1 MQNHPSTYRPDIDG
15 LRAVAIAGVLIF
27 HTNPALLSGGFV
39 GVDVFFVISGFLIT
53 SIIHRDVV
61 AKEFSLARFYERRIR
76 RIVPALFVVFLAS
89 LAAGYFL
96 LLPDDFSALSE
107 SLAHAVASISN
118 IHFLHI
124 KTDYYNNEAAPIPL
138 IHTWSLGVE
147 EQFYLILPLLILWL
161 RKFLKTTKSLIV
173 AVSIVFV
180 ISLAASAH
188 YVEYKP
194 MKAFF
199 LLPFRAWELLLGVLL
214 SLVGPRLMGTRAGNL
229 LGIAGLALILASM
242 VLFSKETKFPG
253 LAALMP
259 CFGAALLIF
268 TGRTPGLWTARL
280 LSWKPFVGLGLIS
293 YSVYLWHWPLIAF
306 AEYWAHP
313 NGTSRTIYLIIGS
326 ILLGAASWRIVEQPF
341 RKSGFMSRKQVF
353 TVWVAASLA
362 LIAIGWGIK
371 LNKGFPQRFPEIVRT
386 MLEYKNQEP
395 ASSAGGKV
403 GYNFHA
409 IPISGDFSKEPTF
422 ALWGDSFARALQPLI
437 TVLAEENG
445 KCVRRYGRGG
455 VAPVVGFVPYAKRAD
470 RNEVLD
476 YNQRILEHII
486 SETALKTV
494 ILGARWDLYSAAK
507 VDSTGWLSQLLG
519 LYSMPTVNQEELFAK
534 QLSYTVEK
542 LLTSGKTVVLVYPVP
557 APQCNVPDYLARLS
571 MTGQR
576 LPTTFK
582 CGDLHQQAVATG
594 ILDSLPASDR
604 IIRIYPSEKMLV
616 NGETVIMS
624 DNKPLYVDACHL
636 SPPGALY
643 LRELF
648 EPLFRNL

>member
-1 MQNHPSTYRPDIDG
+1 MLNHPSTYRPDIDG
-15 LRAVAIAGVLIF
+15 LRAISIAGVLIF
-27 HTNPALLSGGFV
+27 HANPAILSGGFV

-61 AKEFSLARFYERRIR
+61 AEKFSLARFYERRIR
-76 RIVPALFVVFLAS
+76 RIVPALFVVFLAT
-89 LAAGYFL
+89 LVAGCFL

-147 EQFYLILPLLILWL
+147 EQFYLIFPLLILGL
-161 RKFLKTTKSLIV
+161 HKFLKSTQSLIV
-173 AVSIVFV
+173 AFSILLV

-188 YVEYKP
+188 YVEYRP

-199 LLPFRAWELLLGVLL
+199 LLPFRAWELLLGALL
-214 SLVGPRLMGTRAGNL
+214 SLVGPRLMSARAGNL
-229 LGIAGLALILASM
+229 FGIAGLALILASM
-242 VLFSKETKFPG
+242 VLFSKETTFPG

-306 AEYWAHP
+306 AQYANP
-313 NGTSRTIYLIIGS
+313 NGPNHAIYLIIGS
-326 ILLGAASWRIVEQPF
+326 ILLGAVSWRIVEQPF
-341 RKSGFMSRKQVF
+341 RKSGFLRRKQVF
-353 TVWVAASLA
+353 AWWAVSSLA
-362 LIAIGWGIK
+362 LIAVGLAIK
-371 LNKGFPQRFPEIVRT
+371 SNAGFPQRFPEIVRT
-386 MLEYKNQEP
+386 MLAYRNQEP
-395 ASSAGGKV
+395 ATSAKGKI
-403 GYNFHA
+403 GFDFHA
-409 IPISGDFSKEPTF
+409 IPLSGDLSKEPTI
-422 ALWGDSFARALQPLI
+422 ALWGDSFASSLQPLI

-470 RNEVLD
+470 PDGVLD
-476 YNQRILEHII
+476 YNQRILHHIT
-486 SETALKTV
+486 SEPALKTV
-494 ILGARWDLYSAAK
+494 ILEARWDLYSTAK
-507 VDSTGWLSQLLG
+507 VDSTGWFSRFLG
-519 LYSMPTVNQEELFAK
+519 ADATPAINQGEFFGK
-534 QLSYTVEK
+534 QLNHTVGK
-542 LLTSGKTVVLVYPVP
+542 LIAAGKTVVLVYPVP
-557 APQCNVPDYLARLS
+557 APQCNVPDYLAKLS
-571 MTGQR
+571 LAGQP
-576 LPTTFK
+576 LPSTFK
-582 CGDLHQQAVATG
+582 CGDLHQQAVAKG
-594 ILDSLPASDR
+594 ILDSLPTSDR
-604 IIRIYPSEKMLV
+604 ITRIYPSEKMLV

-624 DNKPLYVDACHL
+624 ENKPLYFDAYHL

-648 EPLFRNL
+648 EPLFRDL